1 MWQVDCTSFCKIC
14 QHSAVSLPGAFV
26 LRDGFQVIA
35 DRFDLAIDTTL
46 LDPKAKR
53 SLTVCNLFLNH
64 GLSISDIARLLD
76 EGHEQVISILVHHK
90 VIKDRRRV
98 TGRPPGGFDRR
109 RIRRSV
115 NVGADDQHAR

>member
-1 MWQVDCTSFCKIC
+1 M
-14 QHSAVSLPGAFV
+14 

-35 DRFDLAIDTTL
+35 DRFVVAIDTTL
-46 LDPKAKR
+46 LDPIAKR

-64 GLSISDIARLLD
+64 GLPIDDIVRLLD
-76 EGHEQVISILVHHK
+76 EEHEQVISILVRHK

-98 TGRPPGGFDRR
+98 TGRSPAGFDRR
-109 RIRRSV
+109 RSRWSA